1 MHEAASLAKSYKDAP
16 LRREA
21 CVRAMAHEQAEATEY
36 ARNNGFSSVRLLS
49 VEEGT
54 SYRGTE

>member
-1 MHEAASLAKSYKDAP
+1 
-16 LRREA
+16 
-21 CVRAMAHEQAEATEY
+21 MAHGQAEAAEY

-54 SYRGTE
+54 SYRGTEVTVTGTR

>member
-1 MHEAASLAKSYKDAP
+1 
-16 LRREA
+16 
-21 CVRAMAHEQAEATEY
+21 MAHGQAEATEY

-54 SYRGTE
+54 SYRGTEVTVTGTR